1 MYAGLV
7 DLWLRVDETG
17 EQVCKE
23 CLFPCCWL
31 LRRKQRASRGT
42 NSEAGKFRVLVIFTD
57 LPLWL
62 ISLNS
67 LSTSSRWSHQ

>member
-42 NSEAGKFRVLVIFTD
+42 ISEAGKFRVLVKHF
-57 LPLWL
+57 
-62 ISLNS
+62 
-67 LSTSSRWSHQ
+67 